1 MTRRDVLGLLRSILA
16 LLTMANETRWMPAI
30 EQRIAAFSAIHPES
44 TEYQD
49 ALRDA
54 LKLFGG
60 MGSFQ
65 DLVLQNEKGVTP
77 DQPELSKLRHEL
89 FVALRAELR

>member
-1 MTRRDVLGLLRSILA
+1 MTQRDIVRLLRSILA
-16 LLTMANETRWMPAI
+16 LLTTANETRWIPAI
-30 EQRIAAFSAIHPES
+30 QQRIARFVAVDLDM

-49 ALRDA
+49 AIRDG

-65 DLVLQNEKGVTP
+65 DLVLQNESGVTA
-77 DQPELSKLRHEL
+77 DQPELSRLRHEL
-89 FVALRAELR
+89 FVALKAELR

>member
-1 MTRRDVLGLLRSILA
+1 MTQPDILRLLRSILA
-16 LLTMANETRWMPAI
+16 LLTTANETRWIPAI
-30 EQRIAAFSAIHPES
+30 QQRIADLAATHPGT
-44 TEYQD
+44 TEYQ
-49 ALRDA
+49 AAIRDA

-65 DLVLQNEKGVTP
+65 DLVLQNENGVTA

-89 FVALRAELR
+89 FVALQGELR